1 MIAQILTNS
10 AAIKYNHYRRKN
22 DRALNTEWSEKRK
35 QANRP
40 MNENYVDAEAGV
52 IKSQKQPLLLTPWT
66 NLSSVGYA
74 FRCVV
79 GPRRSSPHTTGQYGH
94 QWWFSSLGPPPYSQA
109 TPSLPTTRH
118 CSRLFGDLW
127 ILLVVHHLLLFH
139 VLSINPLFLRVSSL
153 LVLPWSYTDTFSCL
167 LDLELNSAN
176 IEDTNLSR

>member
-109 TPSLPTTRH
+109 TPSLYPPPVIVLVYSVICGFYWSSTT
-118 CSRLFGDLW
+118 SSSSTYFPSTLFSSAFRLFLYYLDRTLTP
-127 ILLVVHHLLLFH
+127 LVAC
-139 VLSINPLFLRVSSL
+139 SI
-153 LVLPWSYTDTFSCL
+153 
-167 LDLELNSAN
+167 
-176 IEDTNLSR
+176 